1 MEKQEYEFPDE
12 VEAKDEGKPVED
24 EVEAKGKP
32 EEDKIEIEIE
42 DDTPVEDRGRK
53 TSKKDFI
60 EKVEKDELDAFS
72 AEAKSKID
80 AFRKFYHDERREKE
94 RAMRE
99 QKEALELAKKL
110 YEEVK
115 QLKGKVNTSEEVAV
129 NSFKSSA
136 ERELEMAKKEYR
148 EAYDAGDSE
157 RLVEAQDKITSAKLK
172 IDKASSYAENLNQ
185 RKALQQQENE
195 VQIPQQTEAAPVRD
209 QKAMAWQERN
219 SWFGQDDEMT
229 SLALGL
235 HEKLVKEN
243 GLAYATTDE
252 YYKRIDDT
260 MRRRFPENF
269 QDTKVDDDKND
280 EKVTARTKPSTVV
293 APASR
298 STSSKKIRL
307 NTSQLSIA
315 KKLGLTPEQYAR
327 ELMKMEA

>member
-12 VEAKDEGKPVED
+12 AEAKDEGKPVED

-32 EEDKIEIEIE
+32 EEEKIEIEVE

-53 TSKKDFI
+53 PSKKDFI
-60 EKVEKDELDAFS
+60 EKVEKDELDLYS
-72 AEAKSKID
+72 EEAKSKID

-99 QKEALELAKKL
+99 QKEAIDLAKKL
-110 YEEVK
+110 YEEVR
-115 QLKGKVNTSEEVAV
+115 QLKGRVNNSEEAAV
-129 NSFKSSA
+129 SSFKTSA

-148 EAYDAGDSE
+148 EAYDSGDSE
-157 RLVEAQDKITSAKLK
+157 KLVEAQDKLTSAKLK
-172 IDKASSYAENLNQ
+172 IEKAAIYSENINQ
-185 RKALQQQENE
+185 RRALQEQEND
-195 VQIPQQTEAAPVRD
+195 VQIPQQTEAPPVRD

-252 YYKRIDDT
+252 YYKRIDET

-269 QDTKVDDDKND
+269 QDENDKSD

>member
-1 MEKQEYEFPDE
+1 MENYKFPDE
-12 VEAKDEGKPVED
+12 IDEVKDEGKPVEE

-32 EEDKIEIEIE
+32 EEDKIEIEVE

-53 TSKKDFI
+53 ASKPDFI
-60 EKVEKDELDAFS
+60 EKVEKDELDLYS
-72 AEAKSKID
+72 QEAKSKID

-94 RAMRE
+94 RALRE
-99 QKEALELAKKL
+99 QQEAIEVAKKL
-110 YEEVK
+110 YEEVR
-115 QLKGKVNTSEEVAV
+115 QLKGRVNSSEEAAV
-129 NSFKSSA
+129 SSFKTSA

-157 RLVEAQDKITSAKLK
+157 KLVEAQDKLTSAKMK
-172 IDKASSYAENLNQ
+172 IEKADSYAENINQ
-185 RKALQQQENE
+185 RRALQERENE
-195 VQIPQQTEAAPVRD
+195 VKIPQQTEAAPVRD
-209 QKAMAWQERN
+209 QKAVAWQERN

-269 QDTKVDDDKND
+269 QEEKVDD
-280 EKVTARTKPSTVV
+280 EKVAARVKPSTVV

>member
-12 VEAKDEGKPVED
+12 VEAKDEGKPVEE

-32 EEDKIEIEIE
+32 EEEKIEIEVE

-53 TSKKDFI
+53 RSKKDFI
-60 EKVEKDELDAFS
+60 EEVEKDELDAFS

-99 QKEALELAKKL
+99 QKEALDLAKKL

-269 QDTKVDDDKND
+269 QEEKVDDDKSD

>member
-1 MEKQEYEFPDE
+1 MENYKFPDE
-12 VEAKDEGKPVED
+12 IDEVKDEGKPVEE

-32 EEDKIEIEIE
+32 VEDDKIEIEIE
-42 DDTPVEDRGRK
+42 DDTPVEDRGRRA
-53 TSKKDFI
+53 SKPDFV
-60 EKVEKDELDAFS
+60 EKVEKDELDQYS
-72 AEAKSKID
+72 QEARSKID

-99 QKEALELAKKL
+99 QQEAVTLAKNL
-110 YEEVK
+110 YEEIK
-115 QLKGKVNTSEEVAV
+115 QLKGRVNSSDEAAV
-129 NSFKSSA
+129 NSFKTSA
-136 ERELEMAKKEYR
+136 EQELAMAKKEYR

-157 RLVEAQDKITSAKLK
+157 KLVEAQDKLTSAKMK
-172 IDKASSYAENLNQ
+172 IEKASSYAENINQ
-185 RKALQQQENE
+185 RKALQEQENE
-195 VQIPQQTEAAPVRD
+195 VKIPQQTEAAPVRD
-209 QKAMAWQERN
+209 QKASAWQERN

-252 YYKRIDDT
+252 YYKRIDET

-269 QDTKVDDDKND
+269 QDEKVDD
-280 EKVTARTKPSTVV
+280 EKVAARVKPSTVV

>member
-1 MEKQEYEFPDE
+1 MENYKFPDE
-12 VEAKDEGKPVED
+12 VDELKDEGKPVEE

-32 EEDKIEIEIE
+32 EEDKLEIEIE
-42 DDTPVEDRGRK
+42 DDTPVEDRGRRA
-53 TSKKDFI
+53 SKPDFV
-60 EKVEKDELDAFS
+60 EKVEKDELDQYS
-72 AEAKSKID
+72 QEARSKID

-94 RAMRE
+94 RALRE
-99 QKEALELAKKL
+99 QQEAVTLAKNL
-110 YEEVK
+110 YEEIK
-115 QLKGKVNTSEEVAV
+115 QLKGRVNSSDEAAV
-129 NSFKSSA
+129 NSFKTSA
-136 ERELEMAKKEYR
+136 EQELMMAKKEYK

-157 RLVEAQDKITSAKLK
+157 KLVEAQDKLTTAKMK
-172 IDKASSYAENLNQ
+172 IEKASSYAENINQ
-185 RKALQQQENE
+185 RKALQEQENE
-195 VQIPQQTEAAPVRD
+195 VKIPQQTEAAPVRD
-209 QKAMAWQERN
+209 QKASAWQERN

-252 YYKRIDDT
+252 YYKRIDET

-269 QDTKVDDDKND
+269 QDEKVDD
-280 EKVTARTKPSTVV
+280 EKVAARVKPSTVV
-293 APASR
+293 ASASR